1 MIGSR
6 RHIGLGSTPTYHTVN
21 RLTVPEVGMRV
32 NRKDFFHQIMAQGQW
47 VVKKLDF
54 KIGDSVTLR
63 CRVSGTGM
71 GYVYASFDNGE
82 GGSLL
87 AIKKVTQGFH
97 DINFK
102 VPYPTLHNF
111 KIGISTTVPKGY
123 TIDRLPSED
132 RYKLRT
138 NSMMISQS
146 TPMYESPG
154 IGFAGLGATLNENIS
169 DPARGGQDSANN
181 PYWDGNWDN
190 FSWDNGFT
198 GDQDVHCTN
207 GESSPKVWGEYHG
220 YYANRMS
227 YSLAKF
233 DSQDRFLGW
242 DVIESQQFTMPA
254 GVPVAI
260 IMQFFVLPKKTDDGG
275 DIAGAADR
283 EMLEPYWKYA
293 HDYQVPASKMHLA
306 ASDWALCRGV
316 KAPDTQDNRWDKN
329 SRGVVND
336 VYRKWVTD
344 TRYEGSGYNVG
355 GKLYNIRELASKVE
369 WYNESTKT
377 WSAPSVAPQFIP
389 KTNENGFTKIVFRIP
404 RQLDPVSDKDRLDEL
419 NQYGVDYRYE
429 TTKNYFPYPLG
440 PKKANGDM
448 ELRTPT
454 DRCYFVLGRPS
465 PNGQVLEYKE
475 DGLTYLGSRKVR
487 FEFFFQYGMHPYAG
501 VADNDNG
508 GPKPGWN
515 DSPLPPIY
523 FGDPEKMAKMNN
535 PELLNAFYPVGG
547 FKTGGVIVAIG
558 RGIGGGKWVLSKS
571 STTDAQKIYGTND
584 PHPDGSKIGTRPSDV
599 LAPKGV
605 ILTTDLED
613 DRVSVQE
620 EGLLATWKAKF
631 GEPLTAGFFSQY
643 SFKDQIPE
651 KPTHYR
657 IKDADSGITIE
668 APYQIVYFEVGP
680 GYEGPYAD
688 YQIVESTEKDKEGN
702 DVKVTKLKIN
712 QPEGKPYA
720 LKPTDSL
727 WLHNRTTYG
736 KFVKQAIDI
745 IDEVEEQRELMEAG
759 LTEVEAL
766 VYNELDSPPEES
778 TAAIAEIHQ
787 EEQRLRDQAI
797 LDGDYDEK
805 FGDKKDEPKLPS
817 GAKYIRSGSFI
828 GDKWRINPKHYARES
843 ELKSAGLLGG
853 FKNALSGFTNSR
865 DFYVEDVTDKWGASG
880 QPGLNGLGN
889 VLDYVTP
896 DSAEENLDQIIS
908 DAGYLAKAAVNTA
921 GASAGA
927 MYNVLNGD
935 IDKATDKF
943 DYIVDELTDQ
953 RPDYGDDDDVVKI
966 AADLAW
972 NVAAYGTSSAVEGG
986 ADLVKDITG
995 LGGYSANGLGD
1006 AWDKAADVGEGVGK
1020 FVRGTARGL
1029 APEALTEGIDEGVG
1043 ALTDKF
1049 KANPVPYT
1057 LLAGGALIMVTPLGG
1072 FLARNLMTLAG
1083 GAIGLVPKALKA
1095 VPEGIGKGTSGV
1107 INGAREVGNSIV
1119 GNDPKPKSTGSHWG
1133 KQFNRKPRG
1142 TAKRRRNKRR

>member
-1 MIGSR
+1 
-6 RHIGLGSTPTYHTVN
+6 
-21 RLTVPEVGMRV
+21 
-32 NRKDFFHQIMAQGQW
+32 MAQGQW

-71 GYVYASFDNGE
+71 GYLYASFDNGE

-146 TPMYESPG
+146 APMYESPG

-207 GESSPKVWGEYHG
+207 GESSPNVWGEYHG

-227 YSLAKF
+227 YSIAKF

-242 DVIESQQFTMPA
+242 DVVESKQFTIPA

-306 ASDWALCRGV
+306 ASDWSLCRGA
-316 KAPDTQDNRWDKN
+316 KLPPTQDNRWDKN

-344 TRYEGSGYNVG
+344 TQYDGSGYNMG

-369 WYNESTKT
+369 WYNESTNT

-404 RQLDPVSDKDRLDEL
+404 RQLDPVSDKDRLQEL

-429 TTKNYFPYPLG
+429 TTKNYFPYPKG
-440 PKKANGDM
+440 PRNNPRNNNMDLTK
-448 ELRTPT
+448 PT
-454 DRCYFVLGRPS
+454 EKCYLILGRPN
-465 PNGQVLEYKE
+465 PIGQVLEYKE

-487 FEFFFQYGMHPYAG
+487 FDFFFQYGMHPYAG
-501 VADNDNG
+501 VAGNDNG

-515 DSPLPPIY
+515 DAPLPPIY
-523 FGDPEKMAKMNN
+523 FGDPEKMAKLNN

-558 RGIGGGKWVLSKS
+558 RGMGGGKWVLSKS
-571 STTDAQKIYGTND
+571 SSTDAQKIYRTND
-584 PHPDGSKIGTRPSDV
+584 PHPDGSKIGTRDADI
-599 LAPKGV
+599 LAPKGI

-643 SFKDQIPE
+643 SLKDQIPE

-657 IKDADSGITIE
+657 IRDADSGITIE

-745 IDEVEEQRELMEAG
+745 IDEVEEQRVLIEAG
-759 LTEVEAL
+759 LTDVEAL

-817 GAKYIRSGSFI
+817 GAKYIRSG
-828 GDKWRINPKHYARES
+828 DKWRMNPKYYVRES
-843 ELKSAGLLGG
+843 ERKEAGLMGG

-880 QPGLNGLGN
+880 QSGLNGLGFN
-889 VLDYVTP
+889 VADYVTP
-896 DSAEENLDQIIS
+896 DSAEENLDQILEGTGEIMTAMVNATGAA
-908 DAGYLAKAAVNTA
+908 AGGV
-921 GASAGA
+921 
-927 MYNVLNGD
+927 YNILNGD
-935 IDKATDKF
+935 MDKAEDKF
-943 DYIVDELTDQ
+943 WYIEDQLTDAN
-953 RPDYGDDDDVVKI
+953 DDDDSVPWI
-966 AADLAW
+966 AGEILA
-972 NVAAYGTSSAVEGG
+972 NTIAYGTSSAVESG

-995 LGGYSANGLGD
+995 LGGYSANELGSG
-1006 AWDKAADVGEGVGK
+1006 WDKAAEIGEGTGK
-1020 FVRGTARGL
+1020 FLRATARGL
-1029 APEALTEGIDEGVG
+1029 APDALTDGIDEGIG
-1043 ALTDKF
+1043 TLSDKF
-1049 KANPVPYT
+1049 KERPFLYT
-1057 LLAGGALIMVTPLGG
+1057 GLALAATPLLIPGIGGAY
-1072 FLARNLMTLAG
+1072 ARNITALAG
-1083 GAIGLVPKALKA
+1083 GAIGLVPKGFKALTGSVSA
-1095 VPEGIGKGTSGV
+1095 ATSGAIV
-1107 INGAREVGNSIV
+1107 ASREIGDSIV
-1119 GNDPKPKSTGSHWG
+1119 GEPK
-1133 KQFNRKPRG
+1133 RRG
-1142 TAKRRRNKRR
+1142 TAARRRRNKRR